1 MSEWVFARLLWLYP
15 GAFRERY
22 RDELLAFF
30 RQDRHHPRYG
40 SGALRPVRFWRA
52 TVRDLVRTAWSHRQ
66 LARMEAQMTPPTSGP
81 LSRLQW
87 DLRFAWRGLWATRG
101 VTLAALAVLTIG
113 IGAST
118 SIFSLVDAVVLRG
131 LPYPE
136 SDRLATMSINLDN
149 RPAPMMVPD
158 YRDVLARQTS
168 FESLGGANGAPPFVT
183 ADEPVESISGVRI
196 TASILKVLGVSP
208 ARGRAFD
215 ESDERADAPPVVL
228 ISDRLWR
235 RRFTA
240 DPGVIGQTLA
250 FKTGATT
257 TTMAIVGV
265 MPPGF
270 TYPLRS
276 TAVDLWVP
284 YVPTPLQAARG
295 RGRNYVLSVVGRLRP
310 GVTHEQATAE
320 MERVRQTIIADNPG
334 WLDDDQTFVVRNL
347 QDTIVGPSIR
357 AWMQLLLGAVAGVL
371 LISCL
376 NVANLLVARAVARAP
391 ELAVRTALGASRWD
405 LSRALVVESV
415 LLSVIGAAGGI
426 AVAFWG
432 VDLLR
437 ATMPAGLPRLST
449 VAVDVR
455 VMGVALT
462 AAIVTGIVFGVLPA
476 LQASRPDLIT
486 LVSHGGGRSQSAG
499 RGSRRIRM
507 GLMIAEV
514 AIAAVLLAGSALF
527 LSSFARVASIDLG
540 FDPRKVVAVFG
551 SVMSDAAL
559 KPATTPEAQ
568 NEAVRGRA
576 LAKAALDQVRAI
588 PGVIAA
594 EAIQGGRPL
603 SSSWVSV
610 DVQHA
615 DLQTPP
621 FTGPEAPRVRSVGPQ
636 YLNVIQG
643 RLTRGRWIADGD
655 VEGAPPVVVLGEEA
669 ARRYFGSRDPVGQ
682 TILMD
687 GYPRQIVG
695 VVAAMR
701 WDGPEKDL
709 LPEVY
714 IPFFQTS
721 HDRAELML
729 RTAGDPVAIVPALK
743 KALRTAMPDL
753 PIVPEPTFV
762 EQSYVTLL
770 AQRKFNMLVLAF
782 FGIVAIVV
790 ASVGIYGL
798 MAYVVA
804 QRRREIGVRVAL
816 GAAPVGIL
824 RMVLRSAT
832 GLMLAGLAIGLS
844 AAVLLERTVRGFLF
858 NPQPHDPVIYGVV
871 GTVLLLAGVA
881 AALGPARRAARVD
894 PLVALRGD

>member
-1 MSEWVFARLLWLYP
+1 MSEWIFGRLLRLYP
-15 GAFRERY
+15 RAFRERY
-22 RDELLAFF
+22 RDELVAFF
-30 RQDRHHPRYG
+30 RQDRGHPKYG

-52 TVRDLVRTAWSHRQ
+52 TLRDLVRTAWSQRQ
-66 LARMEAQMTPPTSGP
+66 IARLEAQMTPPKSGL

-101 VTLAALAVLTIG
+101 VTAAALAVLTIG

-118 SIFSLVDAVVLRG
+118 SIFSVVDAVVLRG
-131 LPYPE
+131 LPFAD
-136 SDRLATMSINLDN
+136 SDRLHTITINLDN

-158 YRDVLARQTS
+158 YRDVRARQMS
-168 FESLGGANGAPPFVT
+168 FEELGGASGSPPFVT
-183 ADEPVESISGVRI
+183 ADDPVESINGVKI
-196 TASILKVLGVSP
+196 TASLLKVLGVSP

-215 ESDERADAPPVVL
+215 ESYERADAPPVVL

-235 RRFTA
+235 RRFNA
-240 DPGVIGQTLA
+240 DP
-250 FKTGATT
+250 
-257 TTMAIVGV
+257 AIVGRTISFRSGATITSLTILGV
-265 MPPGF
+265 MPAGF
-270 TYPLRS
+270 NYPLR
-276 TAVDLWVP
+276 TTIDLWVP
-284 YVPTPLQAARG
+284 FVPTPLQAARG

-310 GVTHEQATAE
+310 GVTLEQASGE
-320 MERVRQTIIADNPG
+320 MERLRQTIMADNPG
-334 WLDDDQTFVVRNL
+334 WLGDDQTYVVRNL
-347 QDTIVGPSIR
+347 QDTLVGPSIR

-371 LISCL
+371 LIACL

-415 LLSVIGAAGGI
+415 LLSVLGAAGGI

-449 VAVDVR
+449 VAVDLR
-455 VMGVALT
+455 VMVVALS

-476 LQASRPDLIT
+476 LQASRPDLVT
-486 LVSHGGGRSQSAG
+486 LVSHGGGRTQSAG
-499 RGSRRIRM
+499 RASRRIRM
-507 GLMIAEV
+507 GLMVAEV
-514 AIAAVLLAGSALF
+514 AIAAVLVAGSALF

-540 FDPRKVVAVFG
+540 FDPRRVVAFFG

-568 NEAVRGRA
+568 DAAVRGRA
-576 LAKAALDQVRAI
+576 LARAALDQVRAI

-603 SSSWVSV
+603 SLSWVAV

-615 DLQTPP
+615 DLKTPP

-636 YLNVIQG
+636 YLDVMRG
-643 RLTRGRWIADGD
+643 RLIKGRWIADGD
-655 VEGAPPVVVLGEEA
+655 VEGAPAVVVLGEEA
-669 ARRYFGSRDPVGQ
+669 ARRYFASRDPVGE

-687 GYPRQIVG
+687 GYSRQVVG

-721 HDRAELML
+721 HDRAELMV
-729 RTAGDPVAIVPALK
+729 RTAVDPATIVPALK
-743 KALRTAMPDL
+743 KALRTAMPDAA
-753 PIVPEPTFV
+753 IIPEPTFV
-762 EQSYVTLL
+762 ERSYVDLL
-770 AQRKFNMLVLAF
+770 AQRKFNMLILAF

-790 ASVGIYGL
+790 ASIGVYGL

-816 GAAPVGIL
+816 GAAPAGIL
-824 RMVLRSAT
+824 RMVMRGAAA
-832 GLMLAGLAIGLS
+832 LMLSGLAVGLG
-844 AAVLLERTVRGFLF
+844 AALLLEQTVRGFLF
-858 NPQPHDPVIYGVV
+858 NPQPHDPMVYAAV
-871 GTVLLLAGVA
+871 GAVLLLAGVT

-894 PLVALRGD
+894 PLTALRGD